1 MDYVQELITSLFW
14 ILKAIA
20 ITAIVFTI
28 VLWFLVKTTRW
39 GQQFWSLAHEYLSP
53 KRSVKPLIYFVV
65 IVFFNLFSVRLD
77 ILFSEWYKA
86 MYDALQNSNENIF
99 WIQMVVFSVLA
110 AINIS
115 NVLLLYYLGQRFTIQ
130 WRTEL
135 NRQLVDKWLDK
146 QAYYKTQYV
155 YNQLDNPD
163 QRIQQDIQSYVSNSL
178 SFATGVISSVVSIV
192 AFTQILWNLSGEM
205 TVGSITV
212 PHAMVFLVFIYVLVT
227 SVFAFRI
234 GRPLIQLN
242 FANER
247 LNANYRYSLIRIK
260 EYAESIAFFRGE
272 NMERNILFKQFDK
285 VIGNVWKMVYMTLKL
300 SGFNLMVS
308 QVSVVFPFII
318 QASRFFSKQIQLG
331 DLIQT
336 SQSFGRVQSALS
348 YFRNAYDEF
357 AGYRAVLNR
366 LTGFHSAIEQATQP
380 TEVQLHPLESAVRFE
395 QVSVKKPTGE
405 TLITDLTFDLPQ
417 GSSLLIKG
425 PSGAGKTTLLRTIA
439 GLWSHANGDIYLPQQ
454 SALFLPQK
462 PYLPQGRLIDALF
475 YPNLAPD
482 NVDLAQAADTMRAV
496 QLGHLSDKLEQEN
509 DWTRVLSL
517 GEQQRLAFARL
528 LITQPKIA
536 FLDEASA
543 SMDEGLED
551 AMYRL
556 LHERL
561 PNTTIISVG
570 HRSTLN
576 VHHQQQLE
584 IDPVNLRWQLIV
596 GH

>member
-205 TVGSITV
+205 MVGSITV

-380 TEVQLHPLESAVRFE
+380 TEVKLHPLESAVRFE

-405 TLITDLTFDLPQ
+405 TLITDLTFELPQ

-439 GLWSHANGDIYLPQQ
+439 GLWSHANGNIYLPQQ

-584 IDPVNLRWQLIV
+584 IDPVNHRWQLIL